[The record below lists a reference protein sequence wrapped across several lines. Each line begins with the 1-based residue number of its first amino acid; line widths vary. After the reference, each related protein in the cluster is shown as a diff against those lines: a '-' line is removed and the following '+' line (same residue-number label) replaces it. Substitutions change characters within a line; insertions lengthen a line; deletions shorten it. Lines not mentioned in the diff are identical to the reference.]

1 MAVTVEAL
9 ELEVQDGAQ
18 SAVNGLEALA
28 LSLDKVR
35 AAVGG
40 IGNVDVYSSVV
51 EPIRDIGGCFDSFD
65 WDGQAE
71 WVQAVRDSEAVCR
84 DAKGAFE
91 SMRSSLSE
99 SDTACIDTLT
109 GAFNGLGEAV
119 ALLGDG
125 EIGRVMESV
134 RAAVENN
141 ITPELTERIGELNNK
156 LRDSMTVLGADIPSV
171 SMGADFKV
179 STSGVDETKGLL
191 DGYSCI
197 SLGLT
202 GREELLEAMDD
213 EFDRVRIKAYAA
225 GGYPDSGEL
234 FIANEAGAEMVG
246 TLSGRTAV
254 VNNSQIEEALYRAVA
269 QGVSDGLANR
279 GGAGDNQQI
288 CVSVE
293 LDGEV
298 VAEAVARQNEIRSRR
313 FNGR

>member
-9 ELEVQDGAQ
+9 ELEVQDGTQ
-18 SAVNGLEALA
+18 SAVNGLETLA

-91 SMRSSLSE
+91 SMWSSLSGV
-99 SDTACIDTLT
+99 DITVADKLT
-109 GAFNGLGEAV
+109 GGFQRLAEAV

-125 EIGRVMESV
+125 NIGRVMESV
-134 RAAVENN
+134 RASVENN

-156 LRDSMTVLGADIPSV
+156 LRDSMTVLGVDIPSV
-171 SMGADFKV
+171 SVGADFNV
-179 STSGVDETKGLL
+179 SASAADETKGLL

-202 GREELLEAMDD
+202 GREELLETMED
-213 EFDRVRIKAYAA
+213 EFDRVRVKAYAS

-234 FIANEAGAEMVG
+234 FIANETGAEMVG
-246 TLSGRTAV
+246 TLGGRTAV
-254 VNNSQIEEALYRAVA
+254 VNNSQIEDALYKAVA
-269 QGVSDGLANR
+269 QGVSDGLANK
-279 GGAGDNQQI
+279 GGDANEQPI

-298 VAEAVARQNEIRSRR
+298 VAETVARRNEIRSRR